1 MKNFIRI
8 VFFLLLPVFSIG
20 QVSDETPVWF
30 YAELVGTQKPFSKKV
45 EVEIDYGQDNGG
57 YFSYKD
63 DRIVDPNTGKAK
75 SFNSMVDAMNFRS
88 ELGWEFVQAY
98 VVTTNNQNVY
108 RWLMRVQVR
117 KDDKGQMV
125 PLTKEELRKQKK
137 E

>member
-1 MKNFIRI
+1 
-8 VFFLLLPVFSIG
+8 
-20 QVSDETPVWF
+20 
-30 YAELVGTQKPFSKKV
+30 
-45 EVEIDYGQDNGG
+45 
-57 YFSYKD
+57 
-63 DRIVDPNTGKAK
+63 
-75 SFNSMVDAMNFRS
+75 MVDAMNFMS